1 MFAKINPNVCVQ
13 RTWNLVFKYIY
24 ESFVHLMLVFNIGRF
39 SVLLLYHLDTGVM
52 IVIPVKCE
60 AGIVI
65 RCRRAS
71 RTPFLKVVIIGVL
84 QIQILVIF
92 SLTSGYQPILTKF
105 SANVAYFSKL
115 NLPFLPKITNELISD
130 I

>member
-1 MFAKINPNVCVQ
+1 MRCHRPYLHFTPAEEYHIRFAQKNGW
-13 RTWNLVFKYIY
+13 RHGEMTMYF
-24 ESFVHLMLVFNIGRF
+24 F
-39 SVLLLYHLDTGVM
+39 
-52 IVIPVKCE
+52 
-60 AGIVI
+60 
-65 RCRRAS
+65 
-71 RTPFLKVVIIGVL
+71 VIIGVL
-84 QIQILVIF
+84 QIRILVIF